1 MEDETDLGKSLASN
15 LDQSLN
21 GSTSLSKSD
30 VMSGNQ
36 MIDNWCKFQ
45 LTIFSKLLFRYI
57 FEERIINEN
66 LLIFD

>member
-1 MEDETDLGKSLASN
+1 MEDEMDLGKSLASN

-57 FEERIINEN
+57 FVERIINEN